1 MSTASLDDIAE
12 KMRGIDIAMLSTKTA
27 EGTVATR
34 PMSNNGDV
42 AYDGTSYYFA
52 NGDARLVADIERDQ
66 NVALGFAGK
75 PGLLSSPSYIAV
87 AGRAAL
93 VRDKRDFEDHWNP
106 DLDAWFEDGIET
118 PGLVMVKV
126 TAERIKCWDRG
137 EEAELLL

>member
-1 MSTASLDDIAE
+1 MTDTTLDDIAE
-12 KMRGIDIAMLSTKTA
+12 KMKGIDIAMFSTRTRG
-27 EGTVATR
+27 GTVATR

-52 NGDARLVADIERDQ
+52 NGDARLVDDIENDDH
-66 NVALGFAGK
+66 VALGFAGK

-87 AGRAAL
+87 AGKAEV
-93 VRDKRDFEDHWNP
+93 VRDKQVFKAHWTP
-106 DLDAWFEDGIET
+106 DLDAWFEDGVDT

-126 TAERIKCWDRG
+126 VAERIKYWDRG

>member
-1 MSTASLDDIAE
+1 MSDTSIDDIAE
-12 KMRGIDIAMLSTKTA
+12 KMRGIDIAMFSTKA
-27 EGTVATR
+27 PDGNLATR
-34 PMSNNGDV
+34 PMSNNSDV

-52 NGDARLVADIERDQ
+52 NGDARLVADIERDE

-87 AGRAAL
+87 AGKAVL
-93 VRDKRDFEDHWNP
+93 IRDKHEFEQHWNP
-106 DLDAWFEDGIET
+106 DLDSWFEDGIDT

-126 TAERIKCWDRG
+126 VAERIKCWDRG